1 MTKPPTLRCSLALGT
16 LLVGGAILAVL
27 FFGPEVAPRRQ
38 AEHAAIRSYLVW
50 PPGADGALTFLSRR
64 ERSHLHDVKVLFDAA
79 WILMAGSLAVLAAS
93 SRRLR
98 AGPVAQ
104 ATGVG
109 LLVFLV
115 AVGLIAALDFG
126 RFWAW
131 FHDVLFP
138 EGNWRFPADSTIIR
152 IYPQDYFERFV
163 RDVVVGLVAAAVA
176 LIAVGRRVVGR
187 TTLLASPG
195 APE

>member
-1 MTKPPTLRCSLALGT
+1 MKKPPTLRCSLALGA
-16 LLVGGAILAVL
+16 LLVGTAILAVL
-27 FFGPEVAPRRQ
+27 FFGPEVTPRRG

-50 PPGADGALTFLSRR
+50 PPAGNGALAFLSRR

-79 WILMAGSLAVLAAS
+79 WILMAGSLVVLAAS
-93 SRRLR
+93 GRRLR

-109 LLVFLV
+109 LLAFVV
-115 AVGLIAALDFG
+115 AVALMAALDFG
-126 RFWAW
+126 RFWEW

-138 EGNWRFPADSTIIR
+138 GGNWRFPADSAIIR

-163 RDVVVGLVAAAVA
+163 RDVVVGLVAAAVG
-176 LIAVGRRVVGR
+176 LIAGGRRVVR
-187 TTLLASPG
+187 RAALLASPG
-195 APE
+195 TSE